1 MSATDITEAEARA
14 LLQRALLQ
22 SRADHCEVSFS
33 ASARGNL
40 RTARNAV
47 STSGMNEDHV
57 VSVRAMFGR
66 RSASAS
72 ANQLDDATL
81 KRTVRA
87 AEELARLAPE
97 DPEWVAPL
105 GPQPYVSVP
114 AAWSDATARLSPG
127 ERARLSAPGISVA
140 KQRGCLAASYIE
152 DTRSVQAQLS
162 STGRFG
168 YHRSTRVDYSVT
180 MRTEDASGSGSAAID
195 QNDVARLD
203 TAGAARIAAEK
214 AVASRERRELSPGTY
229 PVILEPRGAAA
240 LLELLTSA
248 LDARAADEGR
258 SAFSRP
264 GGGTRIGER
273 LLSESVTLRSDPADA
288 DLPGSPW
295 ASDGRPH
302 GEQVWIERGTLRA
315 LHGSRYWAEKSGASL
330 PPAPSR
336 YLMDGGSGTLEEL
349 IRGTER
355 AVLVTH
361 LWYIR
366 SVDPRTL
373 LYTGLT
379 RDGTFLVEDGRI
391 VHAVNNFRFNE
402 SPIAMLQD
410 VQALSAPVRAD
421 GAMVPA
427 MRLGKFNF
435 TSVSDAV

>member
-1 MSATDITEAEARA
+1 MSAIDITEAEARA
-14 LLQRALLQ
+14 LLQRTLLQ
-22 SRADHCEVSFS
+22 SRADHCEVAFR

-47 STSGMNEDHV
+47 STAGMNEDHV
-57 VSVRAMFGR
+57 VTVKAMFGR

-81 KRTVRA
+81 RRTVHA
-87 AEELARLAPE
+87 AEELARLAPD

-105 GPQPYVSVP
+105 GPQPYVTVP
-114 AAWSDATARLSPG
+114 AAWSDATARLSPT
-127 ERARLSAPGISVA
+127 ERARLTAPGISGA
-140 KQRGCLAASYIE
+140 KERGCLAASYLE
-152 DTRSVQAQLS
+152 DTRNVEAGLS

-180 MRTEDASGSGSAAID
+180 MRTADEAGSGSAAID
-195 QNDVARLD
+195 QNDVTRLD
-203 TAGAARIAAEK
+203 TAAAAHVAGGK
-214 AVASRERRELSPGTY
+214 AVASRERRPLAPGTY
-229 PVILEPRGAAA
+229 PVILEPLAAV
-240 LLELLTSA
+240 ELLDLLIGA

-273 LLSESVTLRSDPADA
+273 LLSESVALRSDPANA
-288 DLPGSPW
+288 DVPGSPW

-302 GEQVWIERGTLRA
+302 GAQVWIERGTLSA
-315 LHGSRYWAEKSGASL
+315 LHGSRYWAEQSGAAL

-336 YLMDGGSGTLEEL
+336 YIMDGGSGTLEEL

-355 AVLVTH
+355 AVLVTR

-373 LYTGLT
+373 LHTGLT
-379 RDGTFLVEDGRI
+379 RDGTFLVENGRI

-410 VQALSAPVRAD
+410 VQALSTSVRAN

>member
-1 MSATDITEAEARA
+1 MSAIDITEAEARA

-22 SRADHCEVSFS
+22 SRADHCEVSFR

-47 STSGMNEDHV
+47 STAGTNEDHV
-57 VSVRAMFGR
+57 VTVKAMFGR

-81 KRTVRA
+81 KRTVHA

-105 GPQPYVSVP
+105 GPQPYVTVP
-114 AAWSDATARLSPG
+114 AAWSDVTARLSPA
-127 ERARLSAPGISVA
+127 ERARLTAPGIAVA
-140 KQRGCLAASYIE
+140 KERGCLAASYLE
-152 DTRSVQAQLS
+152 DTRTVEARLS
-162 STGRFG
+162 STGLFG

-180 MRTEDASGSGSAAID
+180 MRTADGAGSGSAAID

-203 TAGAARIAAEK
+203 TAAAARIAAEK

-229 PVILEPRGAAA
+229 PVILEPLGATELMD
-240 LLELLTSA
+240 LLMWA
-248 LDARAADEGR
+248 LDARSADEGR

-264 GGGTRIGER
+264 GGGTRIGEK
-273 LLSESVTLRSDPADA
+273 LFSESVTLRSDPTDA
-288 DLPGSPW
+288 NVPGSPW

-302 GEQVWIERGTLRA
+302 GAQAWIERGTLRA
-315 LHGSRYWAEKSGASL
+315 VHGSRYWAGKTGTAL
-330 PPAPSR
+330 PPQPLR
-336 YLMDGGSGTLEEL
+336 YTMEGGRGTLEEL
-349 IRGTER
+349 IRDTER
-355 AVLVTH
+355 AVLVTR

-379 RDGTFLVEDGRI
+379 RDGTFLVENGRI

-402 SPIAMLQD
+402 SPIAMLQE
-410 VQALSAPVRAD
+410 VQALSAPVRAN

>member
-1 MSATDITEAEARA
+1 MSAIDITEAEARA
-14 LLQRALLQ
+14 LLQRVLLQ
-22 SRADHCEVSFS
+22 SRADHCEVSLR

-47 STSGMNEDHV
+47 STAGMNEDHV
-57 VSVRAMFGR
+57 VTVKAMFGR

-81 KRTVRA
+81 RRTVHA
-87 AEELARLAPE
+87 AEELARLSPE

-105 GPQPYVSVP
+105 GPQPYLAVP
-114 AAWSDATARLSPG
+114 AAWSEATSRLSPA
-127 ERARLSAPGISVA
+127 ERAALSAPGLAVA
-140 KQRGCLAASYIE
+140 RERGCRVASYLE
-152 DTRSVQAQLS
+152 DTRSVEARLS
-162 STGRFG
+162 STGLFG
-168 YHRSTRVDYSVT
+168 YRRGTRVDYSVT
-180 MRTEDASGSGSAAID
+180 MRTADDAGSGSAAVD

-214 AVASRERRELSPGTY
+214 AVASRERRPLAPGAY
-229 PVILEPRGAAA
+229 PVILEPLAAA
-240 LLELLTSA
+240 ELLDLLMEA

-264 GGGTRIGER
+264 GSGTRIGEK
-273 LLSESVTLRSDPADA
+273 LFSESVTLRSDPTDA
-288 DLPGSPW
+288 NVPGSPW
-295 ASDGRPH
+295 ASDGRAH
-302 GEQVWIERGTLRA
+302 GSQTWIERGTLRA
-315 LHGSRYWAEKSGASL
+315 LHGSRYWSEKSGTPL
-330 PPAPSR
+330 PPQPSR
-336 YLMDGGSGTLEEL
+336 YTMDGGGGTLEEL
-349 IRGTER
+349 IRGTAR
-355 AVLVTH
+355 AVLVTR

-391 VHAVNNFRFNE
+391 AHAVNNFRFNE

-410 VQALSAPVRAD
+410 VQALSAPVRAN

-427 MRLGKFNF
+427 MRLGRFDF